1 MLETRKRFHDEL
13 AALEAEILQMGERAQ
28 RAVDR
33 AVSALARRDS
43 PLAHEVIEGDDALDA
58 MYKDIEERTFNLLAT
73 QTPVASDLRLVFAIL
88 RTSVHL
94 ERVGDQAVNIA
105 KMALATMDL
114 PASPTIVS
122 HLEEMGEV
130 VSSML
135 RTALDA
141 FIRRDAELAAQLETM
156 DEPVDRLNRNMYREV
171 AILASDLQALEWGIR
186 MNVVSRQLER
196 VGDNA
201 VDIGEQVVFLRTG
214 EFKEFSDASHPGTP
228 EET

>member
-33 AVSALARRDS
+33 AVSALARRDA
-43 PLAHEVIEGDDALDA
+43 PLAHEVIEEDDALDA

-88 RTSVHL
+88 HTSVHL

-141 FIRRDAELAAQLETM
+141 FIRRDAELAVQLETM

>member
-33 AVSALARRDS
+33 AVSALARRDA
-43 PLAHEVIEGDDALDA
+43 PLAHEVIEEDDALDA

-88 RTSVHL
+88 HTSVHL

>member
-43 PLAHEVIEGDDALDA
+43 PLAHEVIEEDDALDA